1 MDGTIGEIRL
11 FAGNFNP
18 KGWASCNGA
27 VLPINENQALFSI
40 LGTTY
45 GGNGLTTFNLP
56 KLDAPATATGDGQ
69 QVLHYVICIM
79 GNYPM
84 RD

>member
-1 MDGTIGEIRL
+1 MEGTMGEIRL

-18 KGWASCNGA
+18 QGWASCNGA

-40 LGTTY
+40 LGITY
-45 GGNGLTTFNLP
+45 GGDGRTTFHLP
-56 KLDAPATATGDGQ
+56 KLDAPDSAGDGQ
-69 QVLHYVICIM
+69 QVLHYVICIE
-79 GNYPM
+79 GVYPR